1 MNPQIQPYLPTH
13 VNLYFVDY
21 RDDLCEQKEL
31 LQESLSSNC
40 LDPIQDKVW
49 DWWDY
54 PEGTYLDEIRKKME
68 GSVAN

>member
-31 LQESLSSNC
+31 LQESLA
-40 LDPIQDKVW
+40 V
-49 DWWDY
+49 
-54 PEGTYLDEIRKKME
+54 TKMFTTITTFRAAT
-68 GSVAN
+68 SVRTAELSGLIKCENPYAL